1 MEYKIQDLT
10 NEQINILNKFNK
22 DDLINVLQNLEKQK
36 ENRNIYHRTYYNK
49 IKEDEQKINNIKDLR
64 KEYYLNIKNDAVK
77 YSLYLN
83 KMKEYNKNHL
93 IRLKLKNEQQ
103 DKPLKKVSKTL
114 NYIVV
119 CNDYYLININK
130 FINNFQDL
138 EILNKKIKQLFINKN
153 DVISPFLIDGIFN
166 EENIKKF
173 VVSKYNNIIA
183 EKFEII
189 KKFEII
195 ERFDN

>member
-22 DDLINVLQNLEKQK
+22 DDLINVLHNLEKQK
-36 ENRNIYHRTYYNK
+36 ENRNIYHRKYYNK
-49 IKEDEQKINNIKDLR
+49 IKEDEQKINKIKDLR
-64 KEYYLNIKNDAVK
+64 KEYYTNIKNDAEK

-103 DKPLKKVSKTL
+103 DKPLKKVCKTL

-119 CNDYYLININK
+119 GDDYYLININK
-130 FINNFQDL
+130 FINNFEDL

-153 DVISPFLIDGIFN
+153 DVVNPFLIDGIFN

-173 VVSKYNNIIA
+173 VVSKYNNILTV
-183 EKFEII
+183 KQN
-189 KKFEII
+189 FEII
-195 ERFDN
+195 ERFNN

>member
-22 DDLINVLQNLEKQK
+22 DDLINVLHNLEKQK
-36 ENRNIYHRTYYNK
+36 ENRNIYHRKYYNK
-49 IKEDEQKINNIKDLR
+49 IKEDEQKINKIKDLR
-64 KEYYLNIKNDAVK
+64 KEYYTNIKNDAEK

-103 DKPLKKVSKTL
+103 DKPLKKVCKTL

-119 CNDYYLININK
+119 GDDYYLININK
-130 FINNFQDL
+130 FINNFEDL
-138 EILNKKIKQLFINKN
+138 EILNK
-153 DVISPFLIDGIFN
+153 
-166 EENIKKF
+166 
-173 VVSKYNNIIA
+173 
-183 EKFEII
+183 
-189 KKFEII
+189 
-195 ERFDN
+195 

>member
-22 DDLINVLQNLEKQK
+22 DDLINVLHNLEKQK
-36 ENRNIYHRTYYNK
+36 ENRNIYHRKYYNK
-49 IKEDEQKINNIKDLR
+49 IKEDEQKINKIKDLR
-64 KEYYLNIKNDAVK
+64 KEYYSNIKNDAEK

-103 DKPLKKVSKTL
+103 DKPLKKVCKTL

-119 CNDYYLININK
+119 GDDYYLININK
-130 FINNFQDL
+130 LINNFEDL

-153 DVISPFLIDGIFN
+153 DVVNPFLIDGIFN
-166 EENIKKF
+166 EENIKTF
-173 VVSKYNNIIA
+173 VVSKYNNILTV
-183 EKFEII
+183 KQN
-189 KKFEII
+189 FEII
-195 ERFDN
+195 ERFNN

>member
-22 DDLINVLQNLEKQK
+22 DDLINVLHNLEKQK
-36 ENRNIYHRTYYNK
+36 ENRNIYHRKYYNK
-49 IKEDEQKINNIKDLR
+49 IKEDEQKINKIKDLR
-64 KEYYLNIKNDAVK
+64 KEYYTNIKNDAEK

-103 DKPLKKVSKTL
+103 DKPLKKVCKTL

-119 CNDYYLININK
+119 GDDYYLISINK
-130 FINNFQDL
+130 FINNFEDL

-153 DVISPFLIDGIFN
+153 DVVNPFLIDGIFN

-173 VVSKYNNIIA
+173 VVSKYNNILTV
-183 EKFEII
+183 KQN
-189 KKFEII
+189 FEII
-195 ERFDN
+195 ERFNN

>member
-22 DDLINVLQNLEKQK
+22 DDLINVLHNLEKQK
-36 ENRNIYHRTYYNK
+36 ENRNIYHRKYYNK
-49 IKEDEQKINNIKDLR
+49 IKEDEQKINKIKDLR
-64 KEYYLNIKNDAVK
+64 KEYYTNIKNDAEK

-83 KMKEYNKNHL
+83 KMKECNKNHL

-103 DKPLKKVSKTL
+103 DKPLKKVCKTL

-119 CNDYYLININK
+119 GDDYYLININK
-130 FINNFQDL
+130 FINNFEDL

-153 DVISPFLIDGIFN
+153 DVVNPFLIDGIFN

-173 VVSKYNNIIA
+173 VVSKYNNILTV
-183 EKFEII
+183 KQN
-189 KKFEII
+189 FEII
-195 ERFDN
+195 EQFNN

>member
-10 NEQINILNKFNK
+10 NEQINILKKFNK
-22 DDLINVLQNLEKQK
+22 DDLINVLHNLEKQK
-36 ENRNIYHRTYYNK
+36 ENRNIYHRKYYNK
-49 IKEDEQKINNIKDLR
+49 IKEDEQKINKIKDLR
-64 KEYYLNIKNDAVK
+64 KEYYTNIKNDAEK

-103 DKPLKKVSKTL
+103 DKPLKKVCKTL

-119 CNDYYLININK
+119 GDDYYLININK
-130 FINNFQDL
+130 FINNFEDL

-153 DVISPFLIDGIFN
+153 DVVNPFLIDGIFN

-173 VVSKYNNIIA
+173 VVSKYNNILTV
-183 EKFEII
+183 KQN
-189 KKFEII
+189 FEII
-195 ERFDN
+195 ERFNN

>member
-22 DDLINVLQNLEKQK
+22 DDLINVLHNLEKQK
-36 ENRNIYHRTYYNK
+36 ENRNIYHRKYYNK
-49 IKEDEQKINNIKDLR
+49 IKEDEQKINKIKDLR
-64 KEYYLNIKNDAVK
+64 KEYYTNIKNDAEK

-103 DKPLKKVSKTL
+103 DKPLKKVCKTL

-119 CNDYYLININK
+119 GDDYYLININK
-130 FINNFQDL
+130 FINNFEDL

-153 DVISPFLIDGIFN
+153 DVVNPFLIDGIFN
-166 EENIKKF
+166 EENIKTF
-173 VVSKYNNIIA
+173 VVSKYNNILTV
-183 EKFEII
+183 KQN
-189 KKFEII
+189 FEII
-195 ERFDN
+195 ERFNN

>member
-22 DDLINVLQNLEKQK
+22 DDLINVLHNLEKQK
-36 ENRNIYHRTYYNK
+36 ENRNIYHRKYYNK
-49 IKEDEQKINNIKDLR
+49 IKEDEQKINKIKDLR
-64 KEYYLNIKNDAVK
+64 KEYYTNIKNDAEK

-103 DKPLKKVSKTL
+103 DKPLKKVCKTL

-119 CNDYYLININK
+119 GDDYYLININK
-130 FINNFQDL
+130 FINNFEDL

-153 DVISPFLIDGIFN
+153 DVVNPFLIDGIFN
-166 EENIKKF
+166 EENIKTF
-173 VVSKYNNIIA
+173 VVSKYNNILTV
-183 EKFEII
+183 KQN
-189 KKFEII
+189 FEII
-195 ERFDN
+195 EQFNS

>member
-1 MEYKIQDLT
+1 M
-10 NEQINILNKFNK
+10 
-22 DDLINVLQNLEKQK
+22 
-36 ENRNIYHRTYYNK
+36 
-49 IKEDEQKINNIKDLR
+49 
-64 KEYYLNIKNDAVK
+64 K

-119 CNDYYLININK
+119 CDDYYLININK

-189 KKFEII
+189 

>member
-22 DDLINVLQNLEKQK
+22 DDLINVLHNLEKQK
-36 ENRNIYHRTYYNK
+36 ENRNIYHRKYYNK
-49 IKEDEQKINNIKDLR
+49 IKEDEQKINKIKDLR
-64 KEYYLNIKNDAVK
+64 KEYYSNIKNDAEK

-103 DKPLKKVSKTL
+103 DKPLKKVCKTL

-119 CNDYYLININK
+119 GDDYYLININK
-130 FINNFQDL
+130 FINNFEDL

-153 DVISPFLIDGIFN
+153 DVVNPFLIDGIFN

-173 VVSKYNNIIA
+173 VVSKYNNILTV
-183 EKFEII
+183 KQN
-189 KKFEII
+189 FEII
-195 ERFDN
+195 ERFNN

>member
-22 DDLINVLQNLEKQK
+22 DDLINVLHNLEKQK
-36 ENRNIYHRTYYNK
+36 ENRNIYHRKYYNK
-49 IKEDEQKINNIKDLR
+49 IKEDEQKINKIKDLR
-64 KEYYLNIKNDAVK
+64 KEYYTNIKNDAEK

-103 DKPLKKVSKTL
+103 DKPLKKVCKTL

-119 CNDYYLININK
+119 GDDYYLININK
-130 FINNFQDL
+130 FINNFEDL

-153 DVISPFLIDGIFN
+153 DVVNPFLIDGIFN

-173 VVSKYNNIIA
+173 VVSKYNNILTV
-183 EKFEII
+183 KQN
-189 KKFEII
+189 FEII
-195 ERFDN
+195 EQFNN